1 MTFDTR
7 PSLAGFIAFVRQQMG
22 VSTAVLPDASMYLPW
37 SYYQALSLV
46 NRQIRI
52 IPIQY
57 LVAVYNLGGATLLN
71 IAQDIPDATPVAG
84 SKPPQAF
91 FAYTRTR
98 LNLNSF
104 VTGII
109 SSTSDEG
116 TSESLVVPDQL
127 KTLTI
132 ADLQLAKTPW
142 GQTYLGIAQSVGS
155 DWGIT

>member
-1 MTFDTR
+1 MIK
-7 PSLAGFIAFVRQQMG
+7 PSLSGFVTFVRQQMG
-22 VSTAVLPDASMYLPW
+22 ISSSVLPNGSMYFNW
-37 SYYQALSLV
+37 AYFQALALV
-46 NRQIRI
+46 NRQICAV
-52 IPIQY
+52 PVMY
-57 LVAVYNLGGATLLN
+57 LTAVYNLAGDILVN
-71 IAQDIPDATPVAG
+71 IAQDVTDAPPVSG
-84 SKPPQAF
+84 SKPPLPF
-91 FAYTRTR
+91 FAYTRAK

-142 GQTYLGIAQSVGS
+142 GRNYLGIAQSVGS
-155 DWGIT
+155 DWGLT